1 MKGGRSRKR
10 SIKSVELEEA
20 MEDRLFKDVLDATR
34 EALAHYKG
42 EKRDLRTTI
51 LPEPPRPMSRVEIH
65 KLRDKIKVSQSVF
78 AKCLNVSTKLVQA
91 WEGGIRYPD
100 GAALRLLRVA
110 ERAPGLVFAMG
121 RKAARSAPTESR
133 HRPKGRRRKRVKA

>member
-1 MKGGRSRKR
+1 
-10 SIKSVELEEA
+10 

-34 EALAHYKG
+34 EALAHRRGK
-42 EKRDLRTTI
+42 KRDLRTTI

-65 KLRDKIKVSQSVF
+65 KLRDRVKASQAVF

-110 ERAPGLVFAMG
+110 ERAPGLVFVMG
-121 RKAARSAPTESR
+121 RKDTDSLSASRELRRTPTA
-133 HRPKGRRRKRVKA
+133 RRRRRAKA

>member
-1 MKGGRSRKR
+1 
-10 SIKSVELEEA
+10 

-51 LPEPPRPMSRVEIH
+51 LPEPPRPMSRAEIH
-65 KLRDKIKVSQSVF
+65 QLRDRVKVSQSVF

-91 WEGGIRYPD
+91 WEGGLRYPD

-110 ERAPGLVFAMG
+110 EQAPGLVFAMG
-121 RKAARSAPTESR
+121 RKAADSRSATTKSPR
-133 HRPKGRRRKRVKA
+133 RPKVRRRKPAKV

>member
-1 MKGGRSRKR
+1 
-10 SIKSVELEEA
+10 
-20 MEDRLFKDVLDATR
+20 MEDRLFRDVLGATR

-42 EKRDLRTTI
+42 EKRNLRTTI

-65 KLRDKIKVSQSVF
+65 RLRQKVNASQSVF

-110 ERAPGLVFAMG
+110 ERAPGLIFAVG
-121 RKAARSAPTESR
+121 RKGGEPRSAATESR
-133 HRPKGRRRKRVKA
+133 H

>member
-1 MKGGRSRKR
+1 
-10 SIKSVELEEA
+10 

-65 KLRDKIKVSQSVF
+65 KLRDKLKVSQSVF

-121 RKAARSAPTESR
+121 RKAAESRSATTKSPQ
-133 HRPKGRRRKRVKA
+133 RPEVRRRKRANA

>member
-1 MKGGRSRKR
+1 
-10 SIKSVELEEA
+10 
-20 MEDRLFKDVLDATR
+20 MEDRLFKDALDATR

-42 EKRDLRTTI
+42 EKRDLRTTNV
-51 LPEPPRPMSRVEIH
+51 PEPPRPMSRVEIH
-65 KLRDKIKVSQSVF
+65 RLRQKVNASQSVF

-91 WEGGIRYPD
+91 WEGGVRYPD

-121 RKAARSAPTESR
+121 SKAAETGSAMTKSGR
-133 HRPKGRRRKRVKA
+133 RPKVRRRTLAKA

>member
-1 MKGGRSRKR
+1 MD
-10 SIKSVELEEA
+10 
-20 MEDRLFKDVLDATR
+20 DRLFKDVLDATR

-65 KLRDKIKVSQSVF
+65 KLRDKLKVSQSVF

-110 ERAPGLVFAMG
+110 ERAPGLVFATG
-121 RKAARSAPTESR
+121 RKRAESSVSTESR
-133 HRPKGRRRKRVKA
+133 HRPKVRRRKSVKSK

>member
-1 MKGGRSRKR
+1 
-10 SIKSVELEEA
+10 
-20 MEDRLFKDVLDATR
+20 MEDRLFKDVLEATR
-34 EALAHYKG
+34 EALAHYQG

-51 LPEPPRPMSRVEIH
+51 LPEPPRPMSRVEIQ
-65 KLRDKIKVSQSVF
+65 KLRDRLKVSQSVF

-110 ERAPGLVFAMG
+110 EQAPGLVFAMG
-121 RKAARSAPTESR
+121 SKAAESKGARTETR
-133 HRPKGRRRKRVKA
+133 KRVKVGRRRKAP

>member
-1 MKGGRSRKR
+1 MQ
-10 SIKSVELEEA
+10 
-20 MEDRLFKDVLDATR
+20 DHLFKDVLDATR

-65 KLRDKIKVSQSVF
+65 KLRDKVKVSQSVF

-100 GAALRLLRVA
+100 GAALQLLRVA

-121 RKAARSAPTESR
+121 RKAAESRSATTKSR
-133 HRPKGRRRKRVKA
+133 QRPKVRRRKLAKA

>member
-1 MKGGRSRKR
+1 
-10 SIKSVELEEA
+10 
-20 MEDRLFKDVLDATR
+20 MEDRLFKDVLDATG

-51 LPEPPRPMSRVEIH
+51 LPEPPRPMSRAEIH
-65 KLRDKIKVSQSVF
+65 RLRDKVKVSQSVF

-91 WEGGIRYPD
+91 WEGGFRYPD

-110 ERAPGLVFAMG
+110 EQAPELVFAMG
-121 RKAARSAPTESR
+121 RKAVDARSATTKSPR
-133 HRPKGRRRKRVKA
+133 RPKVRRRKPAKA